1 MGIEYITKNIVADV
15 VEDVKCDICG
25 ESCKIVASPDFEYSQ
40 LFADWGYGSKNDG
53 EKWDYTF
60 CEVCSLKIVAFI
72 EALKEAHQTVNEVEI
87 VPQEE
92 LEEEI
97 SVEENEVTW

>member
-53 EKWDYTF
+53 R
-60 CEVCSLKIVAFI
+60 
-72 EALKEAHQTVNEVEI
+72 
-87 VPQEE
+87 
-92 LEEEI
+92 
-97 SVEENEVTW
+97 